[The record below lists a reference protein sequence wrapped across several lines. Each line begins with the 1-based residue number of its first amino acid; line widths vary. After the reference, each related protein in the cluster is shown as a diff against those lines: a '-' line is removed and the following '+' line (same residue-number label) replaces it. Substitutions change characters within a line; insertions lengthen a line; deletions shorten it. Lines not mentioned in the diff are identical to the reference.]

1 MPSAWLTLP
10 RATVRLVSRRLDVS
24 GVNEDDQKVSRQ
36 IPLRDLDRLIVTS
49 GITLTG
55 PALAALMDEEIP
67 VVHLNHSATR
77 FLGTTLSPGSHHA
90 PARLRQYELTLSPAR
105 SLPLAAQL
113 IAAKIR
119 NQRRLLQRLCNDRGH
134 DSTTELAR
142 LNALHQ
148 RALHPGDAPEL
159 LGLEGAASATYLS
172 AWARLLPSDFP
183 FEKRSR
189 RPPLNPVNAVLSF
202 ISVVLTNELTALL
215 HAHGLDPALPVFH
228 SPDSGRP
235 SLALDLIEPFRP
247 VIVEALTLDLFSR
260 GMLQQQHFQ
269 PSEDGGIHLDPI
281 GRQKLI
287 LQYEKRVQREFL
299 STQRQHR
306 TSLRQQFDYAVTDFK
321 SALAPPHDLS
331 PFLIN

>member
-24 GVNEDDQKVSRQ
+24 GVDEENEKVARQ

-67 VVHLNHSATR
+67 VVHMNHSGSR
-77 FLGTTLSPGSHHA
+77 FLGSTLSPANHHA
-90 PARLRQYELTLSPAR
+90 PARLLQYEISRSPER
-105 SLPLAAQL
+105 SLPLAAKL

-119 NQRRLLQRLCNDRGH
+119 NQRRLLQRLCNDRKV
-134 DSTTELAR
+134 DSATELAR

-148 RALHPGDAPEL
+148 RAHHPSDDSEL

-172 AWARLLPSDFP
+172 AWARLLPTDFP

-202 ISVVLTNELTALL
+202 ISAVLTNEMTALL

-228 SPDSGRP
+228 CADSGRP

-247 VIVEALTLDLFSR
+247 VVAEALTLDLFSR
-260 GMLQQQHFQ
+260 QMLQSNHFQ
-269 PSEDGGIHLDPI
+269 PTDDGGIHLNPE
-281 GRQKLI
+281 GRSKLI

-306 TSLRQQFDYAVTDFK
+306 TSLRQQLDFAVLNFK
-321 SALAPPHDLS
+321 SALAQSPNLS